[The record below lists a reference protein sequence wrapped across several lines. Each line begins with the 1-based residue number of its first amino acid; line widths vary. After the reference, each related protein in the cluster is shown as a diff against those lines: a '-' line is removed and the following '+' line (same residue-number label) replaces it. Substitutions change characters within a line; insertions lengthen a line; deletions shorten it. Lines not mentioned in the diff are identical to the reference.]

1 MPLRREGGAAAEEDL
16 AVLGIDIMTSFF
28 VSMVVVF
35 VAYHHNIQRS
45 RMNEA
50 AGRQSEI
57 FRGAPRPAASG
68 FASHIFCCDSHDII
82 IYFLTTKILFLLSLA
97 DGPCM
102 ERGEL

>member
-16 AVLGIDIMTSFF
+16 AVLGIDITTSFF

-35 VAYHHNIQRS
+35 VGHNIMYHAPRTDNIPP

-68 FASHIFCCDSHDII
+68 FASHIFCCDSHDN
-82 IYFLTTKILFLLSLA
+82 YKDPFFVE
-97 DGPCM
+97 P
-102 ERGEL
+102 R

>member
-16 AVLGIDIMTSFF
+16 AVLGIDITTSFF

-35 VAYHHNIQRS
+35 VGHIMYHAPRTDNIPP

-68 FASHIFCCDSHDII
+68 FASHIFCCDSHDN
-82 IYFLTTKILFLLSLA
+82 YKDPFFVEPL
-97 DGPCM
+97 
-102 ERGEL
+102 